1 MHFPVLLEQSVNCLT
16 ERLKER
22 TESKFVIVDATI
34 GLGGHSYEILKRDPR
49 IFLIGIDKDPY
60 ALEQAEEKLKELGE
74 NRFSLY
80 QADFKDIDLVL
91 EEEGIEKIDGI
102 LMDLGVSM
110 LQLKTAERGFSF
122 REDAPLDMR
131 MNPEQRI
138 KAYDVVNFYDEKEL
152 YRIIKEYGEEK
163 FARRIAKAIV
173 NYRRKKKIETTR
185 ELVEIIEKAIPKG
198 YYKKIHPAT
207 KTFQAIRIEVNQELA
222 SLKEALQKIPFLLNP
237 LSRIVVISFHSLED
251 RIVKHTFKKFE
262 KEGILKIL
270 TKKPI
275 TPSEDE
281 IKKNPPSRSA
291 KMRCAER
298 L

>member
-34 GLGGHSYEILKRDPR
+34 GLGGHAYEILKRDPR